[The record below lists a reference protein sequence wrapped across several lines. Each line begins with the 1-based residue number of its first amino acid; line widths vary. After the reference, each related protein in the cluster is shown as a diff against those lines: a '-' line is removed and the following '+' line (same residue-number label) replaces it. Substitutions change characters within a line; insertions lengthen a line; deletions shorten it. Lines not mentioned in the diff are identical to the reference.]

1 MNQNQSAL
9 LVIERCIQ
17 LAIEI
22 DGRFKLAKALLEDYA
37 ISLVADLHRVEH
49 LRSVFHDFGK
59 RDPTPVTSLAEL
71 NFPNEATGGR

>member
-9 LVIERCIQ
+9 LMIERCIQ

-37 ISLVADLHRVEH
+37 ISLITDLHWVEH
-49 LRSVFHDFGK
+49 LRSVFHDF
-59 RDPTPVTSLAEL
+59 RTTDPTPVTLLAEL
-71 NFPNEATGGR
+71 NFPNEAAGGR

>member
-1 MNQNQSAL
+1 MNQNQCAL

-37 ISLVADLHRVEH
+37 ISLITDLHGVEH
-49 LRSVFHDFGK
+49 LRSVLHDF
-59 RDPTPVTSLAEL
+59 RTTDPTPVTSLAES